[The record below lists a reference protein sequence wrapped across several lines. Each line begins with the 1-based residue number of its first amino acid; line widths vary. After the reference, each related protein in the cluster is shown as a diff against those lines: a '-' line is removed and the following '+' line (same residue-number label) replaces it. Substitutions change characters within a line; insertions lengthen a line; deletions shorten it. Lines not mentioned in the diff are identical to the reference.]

1 MDLLDSEILLKFF
14 DIICILILKRNLNY
28 YLSVIWRI
36 YRNEYWF
43 IMFWLFFLVMYVV
56 FI

>member
-43 IMFWLFFLVMYVV
+43 IMFWLFFLVKYVV

>member
-28 YLSVIWRI
+28 YLSVI
-36 YRNEYWF
+36 
-43 IMFWLFFLVMYVV
+43 
-56 FI
+56 